1 MILKNMITLETLQLF
16 KEMVTNWLFT
26 RLSLFQGT
34 LEALNKA
41 LSKQQKVDADPKSIQ
56 QITFTVKPEK
66 NVTVFFII
74 EEEKETI
81 LDFSKKQLKYY
92 DFISF

>member
-41 LSKQQKVDADPKSIQ
+41 LS
-56 QITFTVKPEK
+56 
-66 NVTVFFII
+66 N
-74 EEEKETI
+74 
-81 LDFSKKQLKYY
+81 SKK
-92 DFISF
+92 